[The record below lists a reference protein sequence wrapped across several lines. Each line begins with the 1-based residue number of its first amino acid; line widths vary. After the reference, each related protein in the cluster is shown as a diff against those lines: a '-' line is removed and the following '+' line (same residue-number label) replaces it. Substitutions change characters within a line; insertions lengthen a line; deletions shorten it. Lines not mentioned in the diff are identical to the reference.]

1 MVSGAS
7 VVVKG
12 ERKLN
17 WQYAPVVKLANTRD
31 LGSRAER
38 LAGSIPVRSIQTQ
51 NNWELGDVNETGT
64 KCSKYYTE

>member
-38 LAGSIPVRSIQTQ
+38 LAGSIPVRSIQSF
-51 NNWELGDVNETGT
+51 NAL
-64 KCSKYYTE
+64 KYLVVVEYVYM